1 MLART
6 IRSVCIV
13 TIASLLVGATVL
25 AGDPWNTGSLW
36 HTGNPWNA
44 PTASPTPETIY
55 EPSSSVSSVPSVAAV
70 PSVDSV
76 PTVSYGAVP
85 TPIPVP
91 ASITTPVP
99 PITTNG
105 IGLRG
110 NPSAGAHIVMMKCAG
125 CHGQDGSGQGVQLEG
140 LNVKQTPIAWNNVAA
155 MSGLS
160 DQQIAAKISQSD
172 RQQNPDAVMPSF
184 GDQLSAQQIDD
195 VVAYIRMLG
204 K

>member
-140 LNVKQTPIAWNNVAA
+140 LNVKQPPIAWNNVAA

-195 VVAYIRMLG
+195 VVVYIRMLG

>member
-13 TIASLLVGATVL
+13 TIGSLLVGATVL

-70 PSVDSV
+70 PSIDSV

-91 ASITTPVP
+91 ASVTTPAP

-140 LNVKQTPIAWNNVAA
+140 LNVKQPPIAWNNTAA

-195 VVAYIRMLG
+195 VVAYIRMLE

>member
-140 LNVKQTPIAWNNVAA
+140 LNVKQPPIAWNNVAA

-160 DQQIAAKISQSD
+160 DQQIAAKISQSG

>member
-1 MLART
+1 MLSCT
-6 IRSVCIV
+6 IRSVCV
-13 TIASLLVGATVL
+13 VAIASLLVGATVL

-91 ASITTPVP
+91 ASVTTPVA

-110 NPSAGAHIVMMKCAG
+110 DPSAGAHIVMMKCAG
-125 CHGQDGSGQGVQLEG
+125 CHGQDGSGKGVQLEE
-140 LNVKQTPIAWNNVAA
+140 LNVTQPPIPWNNAAA
-155 MSGLS
+155 MSGLT
-160 DQQIAAKISQSD
+160 DQQIAAKILHSD
-172 RQQNPDAVMPSF
+172 RQQSPDGVMPSF

>member
-1 MLART
+1 MLAYT

-13 TIASLLVGATVL
+13 AIASLLVGATAL
-25 AGDPWNTGSLW
+25 AGDPWNTGDPW
-36 HTGNPWNA
+36 HAGNPWNA

-55 EPSSSVSSVPSVAAV
+55 EPSSSVSAVPSVAAV
-70 PSVDSV
+70 PSVDAV
-76 PTVSYGAVP
+76 PTVSFGVVP
-85 TPIPVP
+85 TPIPAPV
-91 ASITTPVP
+91 SVTTPVP

-125 CHGQDGSGQGVQLEG
+125 CHGQDGSGKGIQLEE
-140 LNVKQTPIAWNNVAA
+140 LNVKQPPIPWNDATA
-155 MSGLS
+155 MSTLS
-160 DQQIAAKISQSD
+160 DQEIAGKISSSD

>member
-13 TIASLLVGATVL
+13 AIASLLVGATVL
-25 AGDPWNTGSLW
+25 AGDPWNTGDPW
-36 HTGNPWNA
+36 HAGNPWNA

-55 EPSSSVSSVPSVAAV
+55 EPSSSVSAVPSVAAV
-70 PSVDSV
+70 PSVDAV
-76 PTVSYGAVP
+76 PTVSFGVVP
-85 TPIPVP
+85 TPIPAP
-91 ASITTPVP
+91 ASVTTPVP

-125 CHGQDGSGQGVQLEG
+125 CHGQDGSGKGIQLEE
-140 LNVKQTPIAWNNVAA
+140 LNVKQPPIPWNDATA
-155 MSGLS
+155 MSALS
-160 DQQIAAKISQSD
+160 DQEIAGKISSTD
-172 RQQNPDAVMPSF
+172 RQQNPDAEMPSF

-195 VVAYIRMLG
+195 LVAYIRMLG